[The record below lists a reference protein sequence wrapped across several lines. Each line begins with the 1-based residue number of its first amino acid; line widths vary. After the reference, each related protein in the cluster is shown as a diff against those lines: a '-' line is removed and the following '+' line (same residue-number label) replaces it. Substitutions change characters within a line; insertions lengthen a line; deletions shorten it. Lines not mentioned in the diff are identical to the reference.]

1 MFYVERG
8 RIMTVR
14 AFVLIQTEIE
24 VAKTADVV
32 AALKKL
38 GSEVQ
43 SVDRVTGPYDTI
55 VVIEVDTMDKID
67 TVIEKIRAVTGVY
80 RTVTCVAI

>member
-1 MFYVERG
+1 MAAK
-8 RIMTVR
+8 

-38 GSEVQ
+38 GRKVK
-43 SVDRVTGPYDTI
+43 SVDGVTGPYDII
-55 VVIEVDTMDKID
+55 VVIEVETKEEVD
-67 TVIEKIRAVTGVY
+67 TVIEKIHAVAGVY
-80 RTVTCVAI
+80 RTVTCLAI

>member
-1 MFYVERG
+1 MR
-8 RIMTVR
+8 VR

-38 GSEVQ
+38 GSEIQ
-43 SVDRVTGPYDTI
+43 SVDRVTGLYDVI
-55 VVIEVDTMDKID
+55 VVIEVDTLDKID

>member
-1 MFYVERG
+1 
-8 RIMTVR
+8 MTNR

-38 GSEVQ
+38 GSEIQ

-55 VVIEVDTMDKID
+55 VVIEVNTLDKID

>member
-1 MFYVERG
+1 MPVK
-8 RIMTVR
+8 

-38 GSEVQ
+38 GREVK
-43 SVDRVTGPYDTI
+43 SVDSVTGPYDII
-55 VVIEVDTMDKID
+55 VLIEVETMDEID
-67 TVIEKIRAVTGVY
+67 TVIEKIHAVAGVH

>member
-1 MFYVERG
+1 VKEAGLMPVK
-8 RIMTVR
+8 

-38 GSEVQ
+38 GREVK
-43 SVDRVTGPYDTI
+43 SVDSVTGPYDII
-55 VVIEVDTMDKID
+55 V
-67 TVIEKIRAVTGVY
+67 AVAGVH